1 MENSDG
7 IPSSHELAGDLGS
20 VLERVVALLR
30 SLNTAYALSRTASAT
45 LASLERNGP
54 SRLTAL
60 ATREG
65 VTQPAMTQLISRLQ
79 DSGLVRREPDPTDG
93 RVVLVSIT
101 DQGRRIMAERRDERA
116 GRLAALLSEISPE
129 HRAALATAIPALE
142 ALTGAHGL
150 TAARPASPASPVAKT
165 AI

>member
-7 IPSSHELAGDLGS
+7 TLSPHELADDLGS
-20 VLERVVALLR
+20 VLERVVALIR
-30 SLNTAYALSRTASAT
+30 SLNTAHVMSRTASAT
-45 LASLERNGP
+45 LATLERNGP

-79 DSGLVRREPDPTDG
+79 GSGLVRREPDPADG

-101 DQGRRIMAERRDERA
+101 DQGRRIMAERRDERTD
-116 GRLAALLSEISPE
+116 RLTALLSEISPE
-129 HRAALATAIPALE
+129 QRAALAAAIPALE
-142 ALTGAHGL
+142 ALTG
-150 TAARPASPASPVAKT
+150 TRPIAPGTRPMANGAVR
-165 AI
+165 